1 MHYGIWGNSIV
12 ALRCCD
18 SIAFF
23 YLPNENNQFLFQM
36 QALKRTQAYCKTSIS
51 EIRCFVTKQMHWT
64 TNKLF
69 REKCHILLPWQPMLT
84 KLDQI
89 VNGMSK

>member
-1 MHYGIWGNSIV
+1 MWFYHYYYYQTYIKVHTATIIIITIIIIIIILNCLHYGIWGNSIV

-36 QALKRTQAYCKTSIS
+36 QALKRTQAYC
-51 EIRCFVTKQMHWT
+51 
-64 TNKLF
+64 
-69 REKCHILLPWQPMLT
+69 
-84 KLDQI
+84 DQA
-89 VNGMSK
+89 NALNN